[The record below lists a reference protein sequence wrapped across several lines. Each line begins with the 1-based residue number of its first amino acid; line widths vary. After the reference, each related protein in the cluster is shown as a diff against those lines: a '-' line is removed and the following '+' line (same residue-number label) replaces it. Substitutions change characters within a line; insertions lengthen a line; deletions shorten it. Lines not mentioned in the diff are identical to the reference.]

1 MQPVL
6 YWAPERRGS
15 LWARAWDLV
24 WASPLTDA
32 LLALFGASR
41 RGRLA
46 ELAGRVA
53 PYLPAARS
61 RAPRSR
67 TARGWCARSS
77 ARRRTRASPT
87 TSRRRSS
94 STSARVG
101 AFAAWCAGARA
112 RRARGGDEAGLS
124 SLLSQVRRHARAR
137 ARARRRRRG
146 DGRPAHGCASNRCA
160 RPRTRASSTR
170 RASRRSAD
178 CDIRVARLGLA
189 APAQRG
195 AALDPRLE
203 DVPSCSTTRP
213 QDKHAANIG
222 RCSRA
227 PRTSSVLRRVPAA
240 AVRGD
245 PPRAVGARRAARGI
259 ELAVAYLALVARAGR
274 ARLGARA
281 FAATRTA
288 APDRIDVLKVDV
300 EGLELAVLESIEDEW
315 WPRVR
320 RVIVEV
326 HDLGARCDKVLA
338 LLRAKGFA
346 AQKLSDD
353 YYNDEIGMNHHMIVA
368 HRGEPQQTAA
378 ERPPVRRRGALSP

>member
-46 ELAGRVA
+46 ELADAACA
-53 PYLPAARS
+53 PYLAGGSLACTSVEDGAWMVREIFGEETYARVADDLEGAAFILDVG
-61 RAPRSR
+61 AN
-67 TARGWCARSS
+67 
-77 ARRRTRASPT
+77 
-87 TSRRRSS
+87 
-94 STSARVG
+94 VG
-101 AFAAWCAGARA
+101 AFAAWCVGT
-112 RRARGGDEAGLS
+112 
-124 SLLSQVRRHARAR
+124 RAR
-137 ARARRRRRG
+137 ARAARG
-146 DGRPAHGCASNRCA
+146 DGAGGERAADPLTVVCVEPVRSTADACELNAA
-160 RPRTRASSTR
+160 RVKALH
-170 RASRRSAD
+170 AD

-195 AALDPRLE
+195 AALELTHFE

-213 QDKHAANIG
+213 QDKHAANIAPLLA
-222 RCSRA
+222 RA
-227 PRTSSVLRRVPAA
+227 ENFLKYYGAFRPRLCAAIRLVPSAL
-240 AVRGD
+240 
-245 PPRAVGARRAARGI
+245 GARRAAC
-259 ELAVAYLALVARAGR
+259 ELAVAYLWRWSRAPVALGSVRD
-274 ARLGARA
+274 A

-368 HRGEPQQTAA
+368 HRGEPQQTA
-378 ERPPVRRRGALSP
+378 G